1 MKTIARSCS
10 TARLAV
16 ILLLFY
22 AGPAPAQEKTVPEKV
37 RIAIATGSLAFLVPF
52 VAKDRGLYLKH
63 GSDVELI
70 QCVPTSRSRRC

>member
-22 AGPAPAQEKTVPEKV
+22 AGPAPAQEKTAPEKV

-63 GSDVELI
+63 G
-70 QCVPTSRSRRC
+70 